1 MSLGSQQELKEGV
14 GCEREGEG
22 YESSVGLESS
32 SVNNTITIPTP
43 KNYPENDIIKK
54 LKVQLFGF
62 LTLRL
67 IVLQMIVRLSRFQLL
82 ILMVLRGLISI
93 YLNGSISFEATK
105 VTGIT
110 KSLGKLFCQEK
121 LVDTVK
127 VNMVFF

>member
-1 MSLGSQQELKEGV
+1 M
-14 GCEREGEG
+14 
-22 YESSVGLESS
+22 
-32 SVNNTITIPTP
+32 NNTITIPPP

-67 IVLQMIVRLSRFQLL
+67 IVLQMIVRLFRFQLL

-127 VNMVFF
+127 VNTVFF